1 MGGISGS
8 PRSRGEMSKYPIP
21 IDPFAKP
28 DRVEHDYYEEDD
40 D

>member
-1 MGGISGS
+1 M
-8 PRSRGEMSKYPIP
+8 PWPPIP

-28 DRVEHDYYEEDD
+28 DRVEHEHYEEEEDD